1 MNSIR
6 IHLNTVR
13 AYQKGEIKWPSR
25 VELSRV
31 ELSRVEES
39 KSTSESSESVEEST
53 PFD

>member
-31 ELSRVEES
+31 EES

>member
-25 VELSRV
+25 A
-31 ELSRVEES
+31 EES
-39 KSTSESSESVEEST
+39 KSKSKSKSSESVEEST